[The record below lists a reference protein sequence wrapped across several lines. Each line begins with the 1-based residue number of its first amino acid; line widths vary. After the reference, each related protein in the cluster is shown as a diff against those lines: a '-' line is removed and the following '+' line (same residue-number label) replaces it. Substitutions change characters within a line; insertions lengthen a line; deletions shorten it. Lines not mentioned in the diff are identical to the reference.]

1 MQDCNS
7 GKVLLIG
14 NCEAGK
20 TSMRSII
27 FANYEAK
34 ETKLLSATYILLAY
48 SSNYFP
54 NEYMILIKFKSNFL
68 AIFQERFLNDLF
80 TKKSKDVFSD
90 VSMMLFVFDVASE
103 QYEMDWKI
111 YQQAMEKL
119 GIYSPNSLVYVLVHK
134 MDKIPSDMKRS
145 KLDFYTEKAK
155 SMSNGKPIRVFGTSI
170 WDETLYLAWSNVIQ
184 SLVPD
189 SQKLQQQ
196 LNSLA
201 EFTECDELVL
211 FERNTFLVL
220 ANSDNSLSLDPFRF
234 EKISNTIK
242 QFKLVTTKY
251 RSSYDGFTIRD
262 GKTIIC
268 MKPFTEFTS
277 MMVVSSSER
286 TSLTRF
292 DI

>member
-1 MQDCNS
+1 M
-7 GKVLLIG
+7 
-14 NCEAGK
+14 
-20 TSMRSII
+20 
-27 FANYEAK
+27 
-34 ETKLLSATYILLAY
+34 
-48 SSNYFP
+48 
-54 NEYMILIKFKSNFL
+54 
-68 AIFQERFLNDLF
+68 
-80 TKKSKDVFSD
+80 
-90 VSMMLFVFDVASE
+90 
-103 QYEMDWKI
+103 
-111 YQQAMEKL
+111 
-119 GIYSPNSLVYVLVHK
+119 
-134 MDKIPSDMKRS
+134 
-145 KLDFYTEKAK
+145 
-155 SMSNGKPIRVFGTSI
+155 
-170 WDETLYLAWSNVIQ
+170 IQ

-211 FERNTFLVL
+211 CERNPFLVL